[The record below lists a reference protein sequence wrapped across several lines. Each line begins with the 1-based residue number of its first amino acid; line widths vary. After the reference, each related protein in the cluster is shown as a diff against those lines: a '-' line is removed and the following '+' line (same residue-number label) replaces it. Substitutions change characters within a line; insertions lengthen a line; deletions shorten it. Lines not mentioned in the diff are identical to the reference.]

1 MKKRGKAKRRRGR
14 RRIEG
19 QVREGRP
26 VTKLVEEIEGKEMQK
41 ETEVERL
48 AGRSVEGRN
57 RKWGFL
63 HEPLSIR
70 EFDLDNFQILDISA
84 VALNR

>member
-1 MKKRGKAKRRRGR
+1 MKKRGESEMKKGE
-14 RRIEG
+14 EG
-19 QVREGRP
+19 NREDRVREGRP

-57 RKWGFL
+57 
-63 HEPLSIR
+63 
-70 EFDLDNFQILDISA
+70 NFGEEVEVGVFA
-84 VALNR
+84 RALID